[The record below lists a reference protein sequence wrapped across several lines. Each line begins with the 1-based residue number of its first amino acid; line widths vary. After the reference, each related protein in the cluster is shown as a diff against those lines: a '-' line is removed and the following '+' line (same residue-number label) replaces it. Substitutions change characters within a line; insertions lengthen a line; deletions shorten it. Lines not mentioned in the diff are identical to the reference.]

1 MDIRNKIKLIVFSTE
16 TKAGR
21 LFDMTLLWVIVFSI
35 LVIMLESVPALNAK
49 YHDEFKILEWIFTIL
64 FTLEY
69 LVRVWVVQKKSGY
82 IFSFFGIVDLL
93 SVLPSY
99 LGFFV
104 AGYNTLLI
112 LRAVRLFRIFRV
124 FQLTDYLRESVI
136 MGRAMLAS
144 LRKIIVFLTIMIV
157 VVMILGTLIYIV
169 EGPENGF
176 TSIPK
181 SIYWAVVTITTVG
194 YGDLTPATPLG
205 SFIATIVML
214 LGYSILAV
222 PTGIVAA
229 EFTKTNLFIKKEDEE
244 IKPVSNCPNCG
255 ITVYDS
261 KSNFCRNCGASLH
274 PKAGKPPAR
283 KKIQR

>member
-1 MDIRNKIKLIVFSTE
+1 MDIRKKIKLIVFSTE
-16 TKAGR
+16 TRAGR
-21 LFDMTLLWVIVFSI
+21 LFDMTLLWIIVFSI
-35 LVIMLESVPALNAK
+35 LVIMLESVPALNTK
-49 YHDEFKILEWIFTIL
+49 YHGEFKILEWVFTIL

-69 LVRVWVVQKKSGY
+69 LVRVWVVQKKTGY

-157 VVMILGTLIYIV
+157 IVMILGTLIYIV

-194 YGDLTPATPLG
+194 YGDLTPATTLG
-205 SFIATIVML
+205 SVIATIVML
-214 LGYSILAV
+214 LGYSIIAV

-229 EFTKTNLFIKKEDEE
+229 EFTKTNLLTKNEE
-244 IKPVSNCPNCG
+244 EESKPVSNCPNCG

-261 KSNFCRNCGASLH
+261 KANFCRNCGASLH
-274 PKAGKPPAR
+274 PKAGKTPAG
-283 KKIQR
+283 KSIQR